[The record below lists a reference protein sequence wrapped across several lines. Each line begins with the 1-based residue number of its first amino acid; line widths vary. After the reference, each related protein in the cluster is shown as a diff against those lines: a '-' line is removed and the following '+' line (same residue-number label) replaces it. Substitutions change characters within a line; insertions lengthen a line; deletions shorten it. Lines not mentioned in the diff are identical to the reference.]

1 MKLLGLMM
9 EKPGVTAN
17 VPRVAQL
24 LDSERKSTFYR
35 RNGIGIAT
43 TKESQKQNSC
53 VAGTGS
59 LFKRLAGW
67 AQPHR
72 PGERSPVL
80 TCGDYNSH
88 GLQGGDWT
96 ICSCQLGEG
105 P

>member
-72 PGERSPVL
+72 PGERSPTVL
-80 TCGDYNSH
+80 CAYDSGL
-88 GLQGGDWT
+88 GLQGGGWT
-96 ICSCQLGEG
+96 IWSCQLGEG